1 MADRVPG
8 ALLSEHT
15 TLRLGGPAAELVR
28 ATTEEQLVDAEEL
41 ALVATLRR
49 RLHDL
54 DDRAAG
60 ELLQDGLRS
69 SQTNL
74 ELLRQVQRSAA
85 GPAAGSA
92 QRG

>member
-1 MADRVPG
+1 MLAVVALFALPLLLDGDLEAKPSRV
-8 ALLSEHT
+8 
-15 TLRLGGPAAELVR
+15 R
-28 ATTEEQLVDAEEL
+28 D
-41 ALVATLRR
+41 LVATLRR

-60 ELLQDGLRS
+60 EMLQDGLRS